1 MMRVDRRSFLAAGG
15 LGMAASLAPALA
27 NSAETDPLAIADEG
41 WSLWI
46 DQAAAWKDD
55 AIHLPGAF
63 DLKALPVNP
72 PTGGW
77 TSLGSGDALRVDLP
91 TTVEQHLWGKFGTR
105 PYGADEYRY
114 AEDDDVPQY
123 GAYKGVSWWSKAIDI
138 PASAKGKRVM
148 LNIRGARL
156 RAEVF
161 LNEQLVGYSI
171 MSELPISCDLTAAMR
186 PGLANRLAIRITNP
200 GGRFD
205 WRDSTTMMWGKAKL
219 FASHGFGGLDRG
231 LTLGVH
237 PLSARIDDAWALNT
251 PNARRVTG
259 FMEVAFDKPVA
270 AAKLAGLRA
279 KAGLELVDDRTGRLV
294 PAEVR
299 LEALEAIDATRLRFR
314 FSLAAPSAK
323 LWDLE
328 TPELYRLR
336 FRWTERKDAVD
347 TREVRFGF
355 RWFGVDGVGT
365 DAMLRLNGRR
375 VRLYSAISWGYWGFN
390 GLWPT
395 PELARREVT
404 SAKTLGLNALHFHR
418 NVGKPEVFTAMDE
431 MGLLR
436 VMEPGGGRHAIGKD
450 LKPGESLS
458 PADTFSRDFMVEKCR
473 AMARAFRSHPSLV
486 QYTLQNEIGANL
498 ANPDVQAVLKAIHD
512 VDPSR
517 AVILN
522 DGFVARGAAQAM
534 YLPYNDHYYRS
545 DVEEWGGWW
554 VNHQGAGDQWYD
566 KFYAGKD
573 EYIHRQTGKPF
584 IVEFGEMQGCAVAD
598 NHAAMLVEILAKGG
612 KSYDLE
618 DHRAVVAPTNGY
630 LERWGFNKA
639 FPTSESLF
647 LSVGRKAYEAW
658 REYLENIRIGDS
670 VDVAAISGWESTAI
684 ENHSGIVDVLR
695 GFKADPALMSQSLRP
710 VLAIAKPR
718 ARAYAAGDS
727 AELDLYLLNDT
738 GRAMTGEMAL
748 SLIGPDGRVE
758 ALGRWPV
765 PAGQTPDVFS
775 YLVAESVRT
784 PALRREGLNVI
795 RIALGDVVS
804 DREIWVTGPAPKP
817 AKSARIGVSGIAR
830 SLRDQLAAVPGVVLE
845 DFKPGVRYD
854 GIVASGLKSDE
865 IVRRQ
870 VGEQTGLEAQPKKGD
885 KPVVVLGDLS
895 PEVLAAVKAG
905 APLLAM
911 VQEDGLAEGVAKQ
924 LSGLGLF
931 DYAGQVGGLRAPWM
945 GNWNYVRAH
954 STFAGLPVDMGMS
967 VLHQVEGQPSNG
979 LIVDGAGVEVIAA
992 YSRDHDRK
1000 NGAASFIA
1008 RKDGMRV
1015 LVHRLP
1021 DMAGPLQRRWLA
1033 NAVDWLARGS

>member
-1 MMRVDRRSFLAAGG
+1 MRVDRRSFLAAGG
-15 LGMAASLAPALA
+15 LGVAASMAPALGNA
-27 NSAETDPLAIADEG
+27 AEADPLAIADEG

-46 DQAAAWKDD
+46 DQAAPWKDD
-55 AIHLPGAF
+55 DIHLPGRF
-63 DLKALPVNP
+63 ELKTLPVNP

-77 TSLGSGDALRVDLP
+77 ASLGSGDALRVDLP
-91 TTVEQHLWGKFGTR
+91 TTVEQHLWGQFGTR

-114 AEDDDVPQY
+114 AEDDDVPRY

-186 PGLANRLAIRITNP
+186 PGQANRLAIRITNP

-205 WRDSTTMMWGKAKL
+205 WRDSTNMMWGKAKL

-231 LTLGVH
+231 LTLSVH
-237 PLSARIDDAWALNT
+237 PVSARIEDAWVLNT
-251 PNARRVTG
+251 PDARRVTG
-259 FMEVAFDKPVA
+259 FMEVVLDKPVA
-270 AAKLAGLRA
+270 ATKLASLRV

-294 PAEVR
+294 PADVR
-299 LEALEAIDATRLRFR
+299 LEALEAIDTARLRVR
-314 FSLAAPSAK
+314 FSLAAPTAK
-323 LWDLE
+323 LWDLD

-336 FRWTERKDAVD
+336 FRWTERKGAVD

-355 RWFGVDGVGT
+355 RWFGVEGVGT

-450 LKPGESLS
+450 LKPGEALS
-458 PADTFSRDFMVEKCR
+458 PADAFSRDFMVEKCR

-534 YLPYNDHYYRS
+534 YLPYDDHYYRS

-566 KFYAGKD
+566 RFYQHKD

-618 DHRAVVAPTNGY
+618 DHKAVVAPTNGY

-684 ENHSGIVDVLR
+684 ENHSGVVDVLR

-718 ARAYAAGDS
+718 ARAYAAGES
-727 AELDLYLLNDT
+727 AALDLYLLNDT
-738 GRAMTGEMAL
+738 GKVVSGELAL
-748 SLIGPDGRVE
+748 SLVGPDGSIE

-795 RIALGDVVS
+795 RIALGDIVS
-804 DREIWVTGPAPKP
+804 DREIWVTGPAPKS
-817 AKSARIGVSGIAR
+817 AKPARIGVSGIAR
-830 SLRDQLAAVPGVVLE
+830 SLRDQLAAVPGVVVE
-845 DFKPGVRYD
+845 DFKPGVRYA
-854 GIVASGLKSDE
+854 GIIASGLKSDE

-885 KPVVVLGDLS
+885 KPVVVLGDLP
-895 PEVLAAVKAG
+895 PEILAAVKAG
-905 APLLAM
+905 VPLLAM

-979 LIVDGAGVEVIAA
+979 LVVDGAGVEVIAA
-992 YSRDHDRK
+992 YSRDHDRR

-1021 DMAGPLQRRWLA
+1021 DMAAPLQRRWLA